1 MTEWEKIPFIPNIY
15 FNNKCISEIKA
26 KCELFNSFF
35 SGQCMLFVN
44 DSDLLIRFT
53 TYTESVLVSLEF
65 SVEQVSNIN
74 KKLDLDKAHGH
85 DKIIY

>member
-1 MTEWEKIPFIPNIY
+1 
-15 FNNKCISEIKA
+15 
-26 KCELFNSFF
+26 
-35 SGQCMLFVN
+35 MLFVN
-44 DSDLLIRFT
+44 NSELLIRFT

-85 DKIIY
+85 DKIIC